1 MINMAVNNG
10 YTSGFPLNVSF
21 FSQKSCYPSS
31 SLSGDYSI
39 SQSDAVIILQLLPA
53 LTPHQTG
60 IQPKGTSLSTTPNRL
75 KTHGY
80 SVNSVLRGCA
90 FHYPLLNVIILW
102 VTTVNK
108 EKRGWPSAMRP
119 CIILSFPLKTSCALV
134 TTLFKWYGLGLHL
147 STIQRDSPV
156 PFSWHR

>member
-1 MINMAVNNG
+1 MAVNNG
-10 YTSGFPLNVSF
+10 YTSGFPSKCVILFPEKMLSQLKSF
-21 FSQKSCYPSS
+21 RRLQHFTIRCCHNPSVTAS
-31 SLSGDYSI
+31 
-39 SQSDAVIILQLLPA
+39 AN
-53 LTPHQTG
+53 TPSNRHSA
-60 IQPKGTSLSTTPNRL
+60 KGYYCLSTTPNRL

-80 SVNSVLRGCA
+80 SVNSVLRGCV
-90 FHYPLLNVIILW
+90 FHYPLLNVITLW

-119 CIILSFPLKTSCALV
+119 CIILSFPLKTSRALV

-147 STIQRDSPV
+147 STIQRDSLV